1 MLKLR
6 VMESVYDERVTK
18 PIKQRT
24 LEVGVGEPIIV
35 SDSSPIKK
43 NDLKLRGQG
52 NQTMKDIIFAG
63 NTKLFYR
70 DLLNYTNKNP
80 CNYPIIEV
88 ELFRKKNYYRI

>member
-1 MLKLR
+1 
-6 VMESVYDERVTK
+6 MESVYDERVTK

-63 NTKLFYR
+63 IKNDFSTNDNNWLIVFYQEIP
-70 DLLNYTNKNP
+70 NFFTE
-80 CNYPIIEV
+80 I
-88 ELFRKKNYYRI
+88 F